1 MNDEDS
7 GTDQHKPAH
16 ETFIFDL
23 EPDKIELIGDI
34 LLDLQEEV
42 RTQIVSWATQL
53 VIQTTSEQIKSQ
65 RKRPVYVSE
74 KPKDDRYLDLDLDST
89 IENLIVDPSD
99 KTEAVRVF
107 NRAHSGHSV
116 LLIIDS
122 SYSMSGKKLVMA
134 AAAASTISHL
144 FSSRDIAVIHFGT
157 KASILKHFD
166 HEISTES
173 LVEQI
178 FSLVPRGLTNLH
190 QGLKVGIDELGAR
203 KRTNYTAILLSDC
216 DLNTGKVPSIIAW
229 RLQGLKIITFPP
241 VNEFVAK
248 LLEKDARG
256 EIFNAVKVLDIP
268 FILQGIFENL

>member
-1 MNDEDS
+1 MTEGDAQA
-7 GTDQHKPAH
+7 DQKRFGP
-16 ETFIFDL
+16 ETLLFDL

-42 RTQIVSWATQL
+42 RAQIVSWATQL

-65 RKRPVYVSE
+65 RKRPMYISE

-89 IENLIVDPSD
+89 IENLFVDPSD
-99 KTEAVRVF
+99 KAEAIRVF
-107 NRAHSGHSV
+107 NRAQSGHSV

-134 AAAASTISHL
+134 AAAAATISHL

-178 FSLVPRGLTNLH
+178 FSLIPKGLTNLH

-203 KRTNYTAILLSDC
+203 KQTNYTAILLSDC
-216 DLNTGKVPSIIAW
+216 DLNTGKVPSMIAW

-241 VNEFVAK
+241 VNEFIAK
-248 LLEKDARG
+248 QLEKDARG
-256 EIFNAVKVLDIP
+256 EIFHAEKVLDIP
-268 FILQGIFENL
+268 LILQGIFEAL